1 MKTSN
6 DLLER
11 WMMIHQ
17 LLKGTIPNFGQGI
30 YFKEHI
36 MPFSKE
42 DLLLFPSIFY
52 IYLCVLGAW
61 W

>member
-1 MKTSN
+1 
-6 DLLER
+6 
-11 WMMIHQ
+11 MIHQ